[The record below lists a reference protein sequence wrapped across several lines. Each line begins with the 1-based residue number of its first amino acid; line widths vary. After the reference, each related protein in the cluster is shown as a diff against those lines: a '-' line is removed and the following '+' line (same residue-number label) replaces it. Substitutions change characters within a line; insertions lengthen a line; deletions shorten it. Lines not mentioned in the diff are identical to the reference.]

1 MNFKKA
7 IRRKVKDE
15 WAVAPSSSLVKRLV
29 GDLNESHG
37 IIERYFPNNATERE
51 YISVLKEMV
60 NYFNEYK

>member
-1 MNFKKA
+1 MNFKRA
-7 IRRKVKDE
+7 IRKRKVKDD

-60 NYFNEYK
+60 DYFKSY